1 MKHHYIMKKNCCDLR
16 TCFLCKWSLQEWK
29 PAIEAHRVNYK
40 LKKGDLLFR
49 EGDPVTG
56 IYFVYSGK
64 VKVHKKWGED
74 KELIIRFAKDGDIV
88 GHRGLGASSV
98 YPISAT
104 ALDAVVVCFIDLAF
118 FYTSL
123 KVNHDFVQELMMFY
137 ARELQ
142 ESERNMRNLAH
153 MPVKGRLATS
163 LLHLQ
168 DKFGIDEKGCIDIE
182 LSRQDIASF
191 TGTTYETVFR
201 MMNELVQSDLVE
213 VTGKSIIIKNKN
225 GLQLVAQ
232 EATQ

>member
-1 MKHHYIMKKNCCDLR
+1 MKKNCCDLR
-16 TCFLCKWSLQEWK
+16 TCFLCRWSLQEWK
-29 PAIEAHRVNYK
+29 PAIEANRVNYK
-40 LKKGDLLFR
+40 LKKGEMLFK
-49 EGDPVTG
+49 EGDPVEG

-74 KELIIRFAKDGDIV
+74 KEIIIRFAKAGDIV
-88 GHRGLGASSV
+88 GHRGLGSSSV
-98 YPISAT
+98 YPISST
-104 ALDAVVVCFIDLAF
+104 ALEPVVACFIDLTF
-118 FYTSL
+118 FYSSL

-168 DKFGIDEKGCIDIE
+168 DKFGIDEHGAIDIE

-201 MMNELVQSDLVE
+201 MMNELIHSDLVE
-213 VTGKSIIIKNKN
+213 VTGKSIVIKNKN

-232 EATQ
+232 EATH